1 MQNNDVLA
9 QALRRNGEWF
19 LQSGVMNPPSGE
31 WGVAERILLASGNS
45 ALEKALRSFP
55 AWNNFPGGCVL
66 EQRRPDC
73 NFEAA
78 YYFLLLESLLDER
91 KFGLCAEGILHYL
104 YRLSGMLSP
113 DENMTL
119 YPPGVWTWSNIRWT
133 PAVWFD
139 DNSWC
144 ILLALLIAAR
154 RSDLEQEYRMTEY
167 ALRGAEAMAEA
178 FERHYE
184 HKPGEDGSGKAWSGD
199 LQLPHWGALCMTA
212 LAAAARVKPEFH
224 EKWQSLVLRYFT
236 DVMKRL
242 AGLTTSEQA
251 YALFAL
257 AVIAGLAREKEKESF
272 LAMAQESAALLLNA
286 MDPDSACLPS
296 AHYEAPNGEHLVDLI
311 YTQNWAALA
320 LQNMRSLSPSPL
332 LDDRLEKMTSLLIR
346 IQDLSDGKELHGC
359 WRGMYDLNADA
370 WGGGDCYEGGANSIY
385 TGWTNAP
392 LGWFLAFQLS
402 GSSLACEIWKNLS
415 EQQRNR

>member
-1 MQNNDVLA
+1 MRKNDTLA

-19 LQSGVMNPPSGE
+19 LQSGVMNPPSGD
-31 WGVAERILLASGNS
+31 WGVAERILLTNGNRASAQ
-45 ALEKALRSFP
+45 ALQSFP

-78 YYFLLLESLLDER
+78 YYFLLLESVLQAPE
-91 KFGLCAEGILHYL
+91 FGQCAERILHYL
-104 YRLSGMLSP
+104 YRLSGMLSR
-113 DENMTL
+113 DENLTE
-119 YPPGVWTWSNIRWT
+119 YPPGAWTWSNIRWT

-154 RSDLEQEYRMTEY
+154 RPDLEKEYQMTEY
-167 ALRGAEAMAEA
+167 ALRGAGAMAEA
-178 FERHYE
+178 FERKYFSNQ
-184 HKPGEDGSGKAWSGD
+184 EDSSRQYWRGD
-199 LQLPHWGALCMTA
+199 LKLPHWGALCMAA
-212 LAAAARVKPEFH
+212 LAAAAAVHPEYR
-224 EKWQSLVLRYFT
+224 EKHMALELHYFS
-236 DVMKRL
+236 DVMNNL
-242 AGLTTSEQA
+242 PAMNTSEQA
-251 YALFAL
+251 YALFSL
-257 AVIAGLAREKEKESF
+257 AMIAGTTRGKEREPF
-272 LAMAQESAALLLNA
+272 LAMAQETMALLLNA
-286 MDPDSACLPS
+286 MDPESACLPS
-296 AHYEAPNGEHLVDLI
+296 AHYEAPSGEHLVDLI

-320 LQNMRSLSPSPL
+320 LQNMRSFAQSSL

-346 IQDLSDGKELHGC
+346 IQDQDAEKELHGC
-359 WRGMYDLNADA
+359 WRGMFDLEAGA

-402 GSSLACEIWKNLS
+402 GSSLAGELEKWIGRREVCG
-415 EQQRNR
+415 